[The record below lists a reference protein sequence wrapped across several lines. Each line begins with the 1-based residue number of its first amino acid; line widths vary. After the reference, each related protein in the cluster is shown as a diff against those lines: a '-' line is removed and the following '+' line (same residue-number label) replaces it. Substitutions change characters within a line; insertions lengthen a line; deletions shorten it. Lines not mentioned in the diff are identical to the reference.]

1 MPRPDDKKAVQRILG
16 CVNYLSKIMPQ
27 LSKVSESL
35 RKLTE
40 KNAMLTWDS
49 SQEEAYQ
56 AIKALSALRPRWSI
70 MT

>member
-27 LSKVSESL
+27 LSNVSESL

-40 KNAMLTWDS
+40 KNVMLTWDS